1 MPTPLGSQ
9 PAPQQPDS
17 NKNNAS
23 QQPSGDNQAP
33 LHTPAQSSQAPQP
46 GAPLA
51 NNQQTPQQPLQADQT
66 NQTAPSIPT
75 IEKTPV
81 TPAAITPVT
90 PAPEPVAQTQNT
102 TAQSVPNIIPPTPAP
117 TTNIP
122 APSPQATTG
131 VPTLIGNQN
140 TQPQTEASSMASTD
154 DTQTAV
160 KQAEATVA
168 TPTNNTDITESK
180 TPKKGL
186 IETYIP
192 SVAKLIN
199 LFKKKKT
206 QPNTLAQ
213 QVEEKKVQMRSKK
226 PSFMQNFVSFF
237 KKPVQ
242 AIASVELD
250 GTLKLSGSK
259 ERGIIERLFTF
270 LVTKKDKLFFLD
282 QLSTLISSDINL
294 IDGLRLLKQ
303 QSNKRAVKRL
313 LDHMIKDIEAGSVLS
328 QSMMKYPR
336 VFPRMWIHL
345 IKAGEESGQLAVIL
359 KKLNEQQTEQAR
371 LMGGIKGA
379 LVYPCFIVLMMI
391 VLTVVM
397 MTTIV
402 PQIQQI
408 YEQASVDLPLPTQ
421 IIIMLSEFVV
431 TSGALFAAAVV
442 GVIMLIITGI
452 KKVYFMG
459 KIWDWL
465 NLRWPVFGDLNKK
478 RNLILFADNVQLLLG
493 SGILLTD
500 ALTIA
505 ADIVPSVGYKEEIL
519 LIKTKIM
526 KGENMSKAMGLIDV
540 AREKFEPNF
549 FFPLEFAQMINVG
562 EQTGNTN
569 AVLDKVKNTY
579 SDKVGNTVKNL
590 STLLE
595 PIMIILV
602 GGMVAVF
609 LLAIMLPFFGLGKVA
624 GNL

>member
-9 PAPQQPDS
+9 PAPQQPND
-17 NKNNAS
+17 NPNNSDQNA
-23 QQPSGDNQAP
+23 PVPNNQAQP
-33 LHTPAQSSQAPQP
+33 NAGTTPNNQIPNINVPSIQPNIPKPETTPTSPATPA
-46 GAPLA
+46 
-51 NNQQTPQQPLQADQT
+51 
-66 NQTAPSIPT
+66 IPT
-75 IEKTPV
+75 IGSAIPKAAQPTIPTIQGRGEPV
-81 TPAAITPVT
+81 VENKETPAVNQAIPSNLVNGQQSAAESDKSPMTNDQ
-90 PAPEPVAQTQNT
+90 AQRDPITQT
-102 TAQSVPNIIPPTPAP
+102 TEPPTPTATPQIDIP
-117 TTNIP
+117 TTE
-122 APSPQATTG
+122 SQ
-131 VPTLIGNQN
+131 
-140 TQPQTEASSMASTD
+140 
-154 DTQTAV
+154 V
-160 KQAEATVA
+160 K
-168 TPTNNTDITESK
+168 
-180 TPKKGL
+180 PKQSLLEK
-186 IETYIP
+186 YIP
-192 SVAKLIN
+192 SLAKLLN
-199 LFKKKKT
+199 LFKRKKKT
-206 QPNTLAQ
+206 ETQNDIAKQT
-213 QVEEKKVQMRSKK
+213 EEKKIQLRSKK
-226 PSFMQNFVSFF
+226 PPFLKRFISFF
-237 KKPVQ
+237 KKPAQ
-242 AIASVELD
+242 AMAQVDLA

-259 ERGIIERLFTF
+259 ERSMIERFFTF

-303 QSNKRAVKRL
+303 QSNKRAMKKL

-336 VFPRMWIHL
+336 VFPRMWTHL
-345 IKAGEESGQLAVIL
+345 IKAGEESGQLAEIL
-359 KKLNEQQTEQAR
+359 RKLNAQQTEQAK
-371 LMGGIKGA
+371 LMGSIKGA
-379 LVYPCFIVLMMI
+379 LVYPSFIVIMMI

-408 YEQASVDLPLPTQ
+408 YDQANVDLPLPTQ
-421 IIIMLSEFVV
+421 IVIQISGFVV
-431 TSGALFAAAVV
+431 NSGAVFAAAVV

-452 KKVYFMG
+452 KRVYFMG

-505 ADIVPSVGYKEEIL
+505 ADIVPSVGYTEEIL
-519 LIKTKIM
+519 LIKDKIM

-540 AREKFEPNF
+540 AHEKFEPNF

-569 AVLDKVKNTY
+569 SVLDKVKNTY
-579 SDKVGNTVKNL
+579 SEKVSNTVKNL

-624 GNL
+624 RGL